1 MSEQPTTAVLGS
13 RLRQR
18 REELGATL
26 EQAAQWSGLVPEWLA
41 AMEAGALDVTA
52 GDFERACRGIAVDPT
67 VIYRGDDTPKWRM
80 TRFRAASTPD
90 APLPPA
96 AIRALA
102 LGAELGRVLASLLRR
117 LGRPVP
123 LEQHRRTE
131 ALRSAPE
138 PWEQGYVLGER
149 ARARLFPDPGP
160 IQDVEALLADL
171 GVHVG
176 PVRFGVREI
185 EAASLWEPGAAPVIL
200 LNAGLRRAR
209 YGLSRRAILCH
220 ELCHL
225 LHDAGE
231 AQMTTRVSWSEDAG
245 NYDDA
250 IEQRARGFS
259 PAFLAPREQVRSA
272 LAEELGA
279 KRRPDAPRVVG
290 AIARRWGL
298 SYEGAIW
305 HARNCR
311 LIHVADAQ
319 HLVARH
325 SASPQLPW
333 AHELEQPLPTAA
345 PALVHAALPD
355 RRSPIMDG
363 AGASVVLAA
372 LDRAVISAGRAREIL
387 TWA

>member
-1 MSEQPTTAVLGS
+1 MAAQPTSAVLGS

-18 REELGATL
+18 REELGASL
-26 EQAAQWSGLVPEWLA
+26 EQAAEWSGLAPSKLA
-41 AMEAGALDVTA
+41 ALEAGAPEASV
-52 GDFERACRGIAVDPT
+52 GEFERACRGVAADAST
-67 VIYRGDDTPKWRM
+67 LYRGDETPRRRM
-80 TRFRAASTPD
+80 TRFRATSTPD

-102 LGAELGRVLASLLRR
+102 VGAELGRVLASLLQH

-123 LEQHRRTE
+123 LEQHRKTA
-131 ALRSAPE
+131 ALRTTPD
-138 PWEQGYVLGER
+138 PWEQGYVLAER
-149 ARARLFPDPGP
+149 ARVRLHPEAGP
-160 IQDVEALLADL
+160 IRNVEALLAEL

-176 PVRFGVREI
+176 RVRFPVREV
-185 EAASLWEPGAAPVIL
+185 EAASVWEPGAVPVIL

-231 AQMTTRVSWSEDAG
+231 AEMTTRVSWSEDAG

-259 PAFLAPREQVRSA
+259 PAFLAPRDEVRAA
-272 LAEELGA
+272 LAGESGG
-279 KRRPDAPRVVG
+279 KRRPEARSVVDSL
-290 AIARRWGL
+290 ARRWGL
-298 SYEGAIW
+298 SYEGAVW
-305 HARNCR
+305 HAKNCR
-311 LIHVADAQ
+311 LIQGADAQ
-319 HLVARH
+319 QLVTRRSMA
-325 SASPQLPW
+325 AELPW
-333 AHELEQPLPTAA
+333 ANQFEQQPPSTP

-355 RRSPIMDG
+355 GPSPMMHGFG
-363 AGASVVLAA
+363 AGVVLAA
-372 LDRAVISAGRAREIL
+372 LDRAAISAGRAREIL